1 MLKQLLSFRKALLL
15 VSALVVFGAS
25 SFAQKASVSGVVK
38 DAKGEVVIGATVVDA
53 ASGLGTITSY
63 DGSYTINVD
72 KNATLWVSYV
82 GYTDIYEPVAGRT
95 TINFTLQESAQQIEE
110 IVMVGYGSQK
120 KKEVTGSVASIK
132 SEDFNQGVKTNPVGM
147 LQGKVAGLNII
158 KTTSDPTSTGYS
170 MQIRGFSTL
179 DKGAGTSPLF
189 IVDGVPVSS
198 IDNISNDEI
207 ASMDVLKDG
216 SAAAIYGTRGTNG
229 VIIITTKRGE
239 NFSKEAKTTVEY
251 SGYVSASVR
260 NGDMGMATPEE
271 FINLEESTGG
281 LIKPTIHK
289 FALPLAEDAPAGTK
303 PDSMIHRTDW
313 MDALTRDVAITHHHN
328 VAISGSASNFNY
340 RAAVSYKDAQGIAKT
355 SNREE
360 LMAKISASQKAL
372 DGKLELQ
379 YDLSYMNYRNDF
391 FCGDFKQ
398 AAIINP
404 TLPIYDANQ
413 ENGFYHPQ
421 GTGITNPVENMMNRE
436 SYQDGNFFR
445 GSVKASYQLVD
456 GLKLSAFGAIEEGD
470 NYSYWYNGVINTDIE
485 GSGKAGRSS
494 DLSRTKLF
502 EATLDY
508 VWSYDVHSITA
519 VAGVSYQHFM
529 YDGMNI
535 SNKGFPTPGMKY
547 YQIGNGDAE
556 KTYLNVGSY
565 RNSNTLAAAF
575 GRVNYS
581 YDGKYLLSASIRR
594 EGSSRFGAN
603 NKWGWFPAVS
613 FGWRINEEE
622 FMMGNDYVNDLK
634 LRLGWGVTGN
644 NLNSDLRSVAML
656 SNGGTFWYDG
666 KYVYTYGVSQNVNP
680 DLRWEKKHEY
690 NIGLD
695 YAFDQSRFYG
705 SLDVYYRQTRDLLWD
720 YEVPTPP
727 YTYPTLLAN
736 AGQMDSYGVELVL
749 NADVIRSKD
758 FTWTTTPTISFNRNI
773 ITKLSDPSK
782 GFNYKETSSGGVG
795 ENGIMNTDTQILYEG
810 QSVGA
815 FYGMKFLFIDEDG
828 TVSGIPGSWIYS
840 TPAGGYANDDTVVEA
855 YRQVIGNA
863 QPLFTYGW
871 NNTFRYKN
879 FDATIFMRG
888 VFGNDVLN
896 LTRWAYGP
904 RPMQADNLFMHDVKG
919 KDVTYANKATFSDF
933 YLEDGS
939 YLKVDNITIGYTHKL
954 PKNSSI
960 ETLRVYLTAQNVLTL
975 TKYSGLDPEVDT
987 NSVWSAGIDYCDFY
1001 PTVATVLFGVN
1012 LTFN

>member
-1 MLKQLLSFRKALLL
+1 MLKQLLRFRKTLFTLAALF
-15 VSALVVFGAS
+15 VFGVGA
-25 SFAQKASVSGVVK
+25 FAQKNVPVSGFVK
-38 DAKGEVVIGATVVDA
+38 DANGNAIIGATVVDA
-53 ASGLGTITSY
+53 SSGLGTITSY
-63 DGSYTINVD
+63 DGSYTVHVEKD
-72 KNATLWVSYV
+72 ATLWVSYV
-82 GYTDIYEPVAGRT
+82 GYTDVYEPVAGRT
-95 TINFTLQESAQQIEE
+95 TINFTLEESAQQIEE

-189 IVDGVPVSS
+189 IVDGVPVSN

-239 NFSKEAKTTVEY
+239 NFSKEAQTSVEY

-271 FINLEESTGG
+271 FANLEELSGG
-281 LIKPTIHK
+281 KVIPVLYTD
-289 FALPLAEDAPAGTK
+289 AEGNYEL
-303 PDSMIHRTDW
+303 TDW
-313 MDALTRDVAITHHHN
+313 MGALTRNVAATHNHN
-328 VAISGSASNFNY
+328 LAISGSASNFNY
-340 RAAVSYKDAQGIAKT
+340 RASVTYKNAEGIAKN
-355 SNREE
+355 SNRED
-360 LMAKISASQKAL
+360 LMAKIAASQKAL
-372 DGKLELQ
+372 NGKLNLQ
-379 YDLSYMNYRNDF
+379 YDLSYMQYRNDY

-398 AAIINP
+398 AAIVNP
-404 TLPIYDANQ
+404 TYPIYD
-413 ENGFYHPQ
+413 ESTPSGYFTPQ
-421 GTGITNPVENMMNRE
+421 GTGQSNPVENMANKE
-436 SYQDGNFFR
+436 SYKDGNFFR
-445 GSVKASYQLVD
+445 GSVKASYEIFS
-456 GLKLSAFGAIEEGD
+456 GLKLNAFAAIEEGD
-470 NYSYWYNGVINTDIE
+470 NHSYWANGIINTDLQ
-485 GSGKAGRSS
+485 GSGMAGRSS
-494 DLSRTKLF
+494 DTNISRLYEVT
-502 EATLDY
+502 ADY
-508 VWSYDVHSITA
+508 VWSYDVHSVTA
-519 VAGVSYQHFM
+519 VAGVSYQNFM

-535 SNKGFPTPGMKY
+535 ENNGFPTEATKY
-547 YQIGNGDAE
+547 YQIGNGDAS
-556 KTYLNVGSY
+556 KQYLNAGSY

-575 GRVNYS
+575 GRLNYS
-581 YDGKYLLSASIRR
+581 YDGKYLVSASIRR

-613 FGWRINEEE
+613 FGWRINQED
-622 FMMGNDYVNDLK
+622 FMLGNDYVNDLK

-656 SNGGTFWYDG
+656 TNGGTFWYQG
-666 KYVYTYGVSQNVNP
+666 QYVYTYGVSQNVNP

-690 NIGLD
+690 NLGLD
-695 YAFDQSRFYG
+695 FAVNDNRIYG
-705 SLDVYYRQTRDLLWD
+705 SLDIYYRQTRDLLWD

-749 NADVIRSKD
+749 NADVIRVRNFS
-758 FTWTTTPTISFNRNI
+758 WTTTPTIALNRNY

-782 GFNYKETSSGGVG
+782 GFNYKQTTSGGVG
-795 ENGIMNTDTQILYEG
+795 ENGIMNTNTQILIEG

-815 FYGMKFLFIDEDG
+815 FYGYKFAGIKDDG
-828 TVSGIPGSWIYS
+828 TWMYMTPEGGYKS
-840 TPAGGYANDDTVVEA
+840 TPSAGD
-855 YRQVIGNA
+855 RQVIGNA
-863 QPLFTYGW
+863 QPLFTFGW
-871 NNTFRYKN
+871 NNTIRIRN
-879 FDATIFMRG
+879 FDATFFFRG
-888 VFGNDVLN
+888 VYGNDVLN
-896 LTRWAYGP
+896 ITRWAYGP
-904 RPMQADNLFMHDVKG
+904 QKSQSLNVFMKDAVGENMQYTNKG
-919 KDVTYANKATFSDF
+919 NFSDY

-939 YLKVDNITIGYTHKL
+939 YVKLDNITLGYTYTL
-954 PKNSSI
+954 PEGSSI
-960 ETLRVYLTAQNVLTL
+960 EKLRVYVTGQNLWTL
-975 TKYSGLDPEVDT
+975 TNYSGLDPEVDT

-1012 LTFN
+1012 ITFN